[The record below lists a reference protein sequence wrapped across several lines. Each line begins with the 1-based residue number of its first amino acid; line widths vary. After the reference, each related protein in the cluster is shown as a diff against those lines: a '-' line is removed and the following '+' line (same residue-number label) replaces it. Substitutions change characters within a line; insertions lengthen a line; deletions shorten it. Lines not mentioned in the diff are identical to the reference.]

1 MTTAI
6 AGVRAH
12 IASALSTLGVEI
24 HTYPEG
30 SVQPPCALLLPGSPY
45 RDGGTG
51 WDTVTV
57 GIDVRIVVADGVGLN
72 AQSTLDALVDA
83 ACDALASANV
93 EVGQVPAP
101 VQESEQAALT
111 CDIPTLTTWK
121 D

>member
-12 IASALSTLGVEI
+12 IASALATLGIDI

-30 SVQPPCALLLPGSPY
+30 SVTPPCALLLPGSPY
-45 RDGGTG
+45 RDGGVG
-51 WDTVTV
+51 WDAVNV
-57 GIDVRIVVADGVGLN
+57 GIDVRIVVADGFGLN
-72 AQSTLDALVDA
+72 SQATLDAYVDA
-83 ACDALASANV
+83 ACDALASASV
-93 EVGQVPAP
+93 EVGQVPSSVPDA
-101 VQESEQAALT
+101 EQAVLT